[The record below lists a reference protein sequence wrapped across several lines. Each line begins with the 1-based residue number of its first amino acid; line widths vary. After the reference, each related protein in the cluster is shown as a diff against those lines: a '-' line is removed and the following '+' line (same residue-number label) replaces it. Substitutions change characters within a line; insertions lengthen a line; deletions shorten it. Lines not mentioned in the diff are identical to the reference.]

1 MRLYA
6 FCYTQKQHM
15 VQQNLVE
22 ILNLIV
28 IKFNKNIYRIVR
40 ELS

>member
-1 MRLYA
+1 MRLYT
-6 FCYTQKQHM
+6 FCYTQKQNI

>member
-1 MRLYA
+1 MMLYA
-6 FCYTQKQHM
+6 FCYTQKQNI
-15 VQQNLVE
+15 VKQNLVE

-28 IKFNKNIYRIVR
+28 IKFNKNICRIVR

>member
-1 MRLYA
+1 MKICA
-6 FCYTQKQHM
+6 FCYTQKQNI

-22 ILNLIV
+22 TLNLIV
-28 IKFNKNIYRIVR
+28 IKFNKNIHRILR

>member
-6 FCYTQKQHM
+6 FCYTQKQNI
-15 VQQNLVE
+15 VQQNLAE
-22 ILNLIV
+22 MLNLIV
-28 IKFNKNIYRIVR
+28 IKFNKNRYRIVR